1 MNMDIL
7 NPLFRGARD
16 SETGDL
22 GLSAAISADPLQ
34 ARAHR
39 LWRRVARECEAMA
52 DHAYGRGVCM
62 SEGTALLVDQA
73 LGIGSRND
81 LQAVPL
87 SRMRAGIARTWHW

>member
-22 GLSAAISADPLQ
+22 GLSAATSADPLQ
-34 ARAHR
+34 ASANR

-52 DHAYGRGVCM
+52 DHWAFCFLVYPPLQRADIRKLPN
-62 SEGTALLVDQA
+62 SFHPANTLILL
-73 LGIGSRND
+73 
-81 LQAVPL
+81 
-87 SRMRAGIARTWHW
+87 